1 MGGNRFTGV
10 DRIVIIV
17 VGAIVL
23 LVAALSLSAGAWEAS
38 RLVLAGLAAGVAYA
52 LVRGC
57 LSLRGGLLTAIG
69 WVGSM
74 AAVAAFLLTL
84 FLLFGSGGSAS
95 PAGSSPRLLL
105 LLGLVAVLVA
115 DGAFVVRCRLRHWLP
130 RGAAALALLSLG
142 VVVVLSLQTVIQADW
157 SAFGWITPGGR
168 SSSGTMLLLM
178 AAGLL
183 AHLTL
188 PSCGRWERDREAAR
202 MAGMPDRAL
211 ATLQCPRCEQWLQM
225 RSGFIAC
232 PGCALAIRFEFNEP
246 RCRCGYPLHRLSGS
260 RCPECG
266 REVPSGERWGR
277 AARTGGEPV
286 TAAPPPP
293 SPPSA

>member
-1 MGGNRFTGV
+1 MEGNRFTRV
-10 DRIVIIV
+10 DRIVITV

-23 LVAALSLSAGAWEAS
+23 LVAALSLSSGTWEVS
-38 RLVLAGLAAGVAYA
+38 GLVLAGLAAGVAFA

-57 LSLRGGLLTAIG
+57 MSLRGGVLTVIG
-69 WVGSM
+69 WLGSM

-84 FLLFGSGGSAS
+84 ALLFRSGGSTGPDGSAS
-95 PAGSSPRLLL
+95 RSLLL
-105 LLGLVAVLVA
+105 LTLIAALVA
-115 DGAFVVRCRLRHWLP
+115 DAGFVMRCRLRQWIP
-130 RGAAALALLSLG
+130 RGLAALALLSLG
-142 VVVVLSLQTVIQADW
+142 AVVMLSLQTVIQGDW
-157 SAFGWITPGGR
+157 SALERIAPGGR
-168 SSSGTMLLLM
+168 RSSGTMLLLL

-188 PSCGRWERDREAAR
+188 PSFGRWERDREAAR

-232 PGCALAIRFEFNEP
+232 PGCTLPIRFEFNEP
-246 RCRCGYPLHRLSGS
+246 RCRCGYPLHRLAGS

-277 AARTGGEPV
+277 AARTGGDPV
-286 TAAPPPP
+286 TATPPPP

>member
-1 MGGNRFTGV
+1 MAGNRFTGV

-23 LVAALSLSAGAWEAS
+23 LVAGLSLSSGVWEAS
-38 RLVLAGLAAGVAYA
+38 RLVLAGLSAALTYA

-57 LSLRGGLLTAIG
+57 MSLRGGVFTAIG

-84 FLLFGSGGSAS
+84 ALLFLSGGSA
-95 PAGSSPRLLL
+95 GSGGAASRLLL
-105 LLGLVAVLVA
+105 LLTLIAVLVA

-130 RGAAALALLSLG
+130 RVLAGVSLLSLG
-142 VVVVLSLQTVIQADW
+142 AVVAVSVRTVIAGDW
-157 SAFGWITPGGR
+157 SAFEWIVSGGP
-168 SSSGTMLLLM
+168 SGGGTMLLLL

-202 MAGMPDRAL
+202 MAGLPDRAL

-232 PGCALAIRFEFNEP
+232 PSCALAIRFEFNEP

-266 REVPSGERWGR
+266 REVPAKERWGR
-277 AARTGGEPV
+277 ASRSGVSALS
-286 TAAPPPP
+286 ASPPPP